1 MFGKVM
7 TGGVKSDQQQA
18 GLNQNA
24 LTGLMD
30 NIIMGDSRARQNME
44 GYGTPQQMQNM
55 QQQQMMDQ

>member
-1 MFGKVM
+1 M

-44 GYGTPQQMQNM
+44 GYGTP
-55 QQQQMMDQ
+55 

>member
-24 LTGLMD
+24 VTSLMD
-30 NIIMGDSRARQNME
+30 NIILGDSRARQNME
-44 GYGTPQQMQNM
+44 GYGSS
-55 QQQQMMDQ
+55 